1 MSKLE
6 KEVATLMQQTETEEM
21 VVRKQRRTKEQQE
34 AYEQARCVSHESEA
48 GRRLDGVASTWIVVK
63 AGGASSEEEAEGG
76 GRVSCARRVASR
88 RSF

>member
-1 MSKLE
+1 MQVSKLE

-34 AYEQARCVSHESEA
+34 AYEQARCVRECRGCRQILWSSQHVICRI
-48 GRRLDGVASTWIVVK
+48 GRGAST
-63 AGGASSEEEAEGG
+63 EEAVGS
-76 GRVSCARRVASR
+76 GRVSCACRVAST